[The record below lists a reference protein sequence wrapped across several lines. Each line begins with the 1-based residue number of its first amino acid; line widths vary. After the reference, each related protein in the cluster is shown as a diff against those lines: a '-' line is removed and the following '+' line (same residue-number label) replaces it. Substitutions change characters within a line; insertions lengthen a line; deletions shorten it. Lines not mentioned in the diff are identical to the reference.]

1 MQRLYNPLNKDPTLV
16 FLRNGVPI
24 IYPARDLDVAEEIFQ
39 FFKDNREPIV
49 KELDD
54 SNFEHLTQA
63 STGSTTGNWLILFYD
78 NSCVD
83 CSRLGAIFEA
93 VGAKLKFSYTNVAR
107 VNIGPKGIQSAKRF
121 KVEKVPTFILI
132 RKGKFYRYN
141 LKKYEVENLVGF
153 ATKSFQ
159 NFGAEPIKPQASPFD
174 SLVSEIVDKLKQM
187 PNIKD
192 IALSTFNDYPLFF
205 MIAASVFVLIVL
217 MKLFKKSPS
226 KTASSDSKK
235 PSKKPATKKEK

>member
-1 MQRLYNPLNKDPTLV
+1 
-16 FLRNGVPI
+16 
-24 IYPARDLDVAEEIFQ
+24 
-39 FFKDNREPIV
+39 V

-83 CSRLGAIFEA
+83 CTRLGAIFEA

-107 VNIGPKGIQSAKRF
+107 VNIKTKGVQTAKRF

-141 LKKYEVENLVGF
+141 LMKYDIDAFVGF
-153 ATKSFQ
+153 STKTFQ
-159 NFGAEPIKPQASPFD
+159 NFGAEIIKAQASPFENLID
-174 SLVSEIVDKLKQM
+174 SIVEKLKAM
-187 PNIKD
+187 PRFRD
-192 IALSTFNDYPLFF
+192 TALTYFNDYPVP
-205 MIAASVFVLIVL
+205 ISIVASLLLLYVLA
-217 MKLFKKSPS
+217 KLFKKDGSEK
-226 KTASSDSKK
+226 KTETKKGSKK
-235 PSKKPATKKEK
+235 KEGAKKE